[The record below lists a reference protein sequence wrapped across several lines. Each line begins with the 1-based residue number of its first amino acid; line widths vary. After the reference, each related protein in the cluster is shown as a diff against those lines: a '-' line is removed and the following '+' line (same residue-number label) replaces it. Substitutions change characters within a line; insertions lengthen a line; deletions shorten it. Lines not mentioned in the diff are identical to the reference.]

1 MLCLGKKYKL
11 GFMRTYIPCYIGSE
25 EWRQKQLFADVLQN
39 GCSWKFLKF
48 YRKILVAESLF
59 KKLQALNPVA
69 LLKETPTQVFC
80 CKICK
85 IIKTPFLTE
94 HLQWLFLWKEAFLK
108 KRRHSKIRLYFN
120 IVRQM
125 FPYMIKE
132 VDRVEAL

>member
-1 MLCLGKKYKL
+1 MFVIVGEKYKL
-11 GFMRTYIPCYIGSE
+11 GFMRTYKPCYIGSE
-25 EWRQKQLFADVLQN
+25 DRSSRSQMFFKMGVLENFLHFTRKQL
-39 GCSWKFLKF
+39 W
-48 YRKILVAESLF
+48 RSLF
-59 KKLQALNPVA
+59 LIKLQALSPVTI
-69 LLKETPTQVFC
+69 LKETPTQVFC

-108 KRRHSKIRLYFN
+108 KRKHSKIRLYFN